1 MRLRLTTYDLRLS
14 SSTPCP
20 SSKAKASGLGST
32 GRSSSPWATRCG
44 SPPRWPRRSTTLT
57 ATGWSTAGNDGQGN
71 FSPDGSRITWI
82 TDRDGNFEIYSGNV
96 DGSGATRLTN
106 SPALELFPEWS
117 PDGTRIAFTSQRD
130 GNEEIYVMN
139 ADGTNPVR
147 LTNDPGIDTRPSWAP
162 DGRRLTFTSSREGN
176 FKVFVMNDDGSGV
189 MRVTDHPAGDG
200 YSTWR
205 P

>member
-1 MRLRLTTYDLRLS
+1 MPAAAPGKY
-14 SSTPCP
+14 
-20 SSKAKASGLGST
+20 AE
-32 GRSSSPWATRCG
+32 
-44 SPPRWPRRSTTLT
+44 
-57 ATGWSTAGNDGQGN
+57 
-71 FSPDGSRITWI
+71 PD
-82 TDRDGNFEIYSGNV
+82 F
-96 DGSGATRLTN
+96 
-106 SPALELFPEWS
+106 FPEWS

-139 ADGTNPVR
+139 ADGTDLVR
-147 LTNDPGIDTRPSWAP
+147 LTNDPGIDTRPSWSP

-189 MRVTDHPAGDG
+189 TRVTDHPAGDG